1 MDRESPDLGVSVTAA
16 ARRPMAPLPID
27 SVRRGGDIPP
37 TIAAEE
43 WDGIRETGG
52 KRSLRA

>member
-27 SVRRGGDIPP
+27 SVRRGRMGRD
-37 TIAAEE
+37 
-43 WDGIRETGG
+43 TGNG
-52 KRSLRA
+52 W